1 MSWQAIARK
10 DVRDAAR
17 SRGLWVLF
25 ALLGVLSVGYA
36 VGHSY
41 LGERTFPAFLGG
53 LTGLLAVVLPV
64 LAILVGYKS
73 VIHERT
79 GGSLFL
85 TMSFPHSRWDY
96 LLGKIVG
103 RAVVLLAPTL
113 VALVAAGAVGAFRYG
128 TEGAA
133 LYPWFI
139 VATALY
145 GLAFVGVAV
154 GLSMS
159 TTVDRRIT
167 LGAFGGYVVFVTFWD
182 AVHSLT
188 MLILHRFDG
197 SVLSN
202 LPDWALLFRLLG
214 PSESYRRLVR
224 AGFDVDL
231 ATLYVGDGTPIYVDW
246 WMGVLLLV
254 AWFAVPLVLGYRRFD
269 AADL

>member
-10 DVRDAAR
+10 DARDAVR
-17 SRGLWVLF
+17 SRGVQVLF
-25 ALLGVLSVGYA
+25 LLLGVLSVGYA
-36 VGHSY
+36 AGHAY

-53 LTGLLAVVLPV
+53 LTRLLAVALPV

-73 VIHERT
+73 VSHERT
-79 GGSLFL
+79 SGSLFL

-96 LLGKIVG
+96 LLGKVVG
-103 RAVVLLAPTL
+103 RSVVLLAPTL
-113 VALVAAGAVGAFRYG
+113 VALAAAGVVGAFRYG

-182 AVHSLT
+182 GVHSLT
-188 MLILHRFDG
+188 MLLLHRFDS

-214 PSESYRRLVR
+214 PGESYRRLVR

-231 ATLYVGDGTPIYVDW
+231 ATLYVSDGVPLYVGW

-254 AWFAVPLVLGYRRFD
+254 AWFAVPLALGYRRFD